1 MRAFTLSRVPS
12 NASLLRALWQP
23 RPRRRCPQHADAGP
37 FTTSAMDSAAHA
49 TDETPVTN
57 KGAYKKSKRRRLD
70 EVCVELHPMYSKNV
84 IQSWIAQ
91 GLVTVNGQP
100 VLKAGTGV
108 DPASSRIDLLADP
121 PRYVC
126 RAGLKLEAALDHFS
140 LDPKGWTTLDAGL
153 STGGFTDCLLQRGAR
168 RVVGVDVGYGQVAE
182 RVRQHPAV
190 TVMERTNVRHLR
202 RAALPGGEPVDLV
215 TLDLSF
221 ISVIKVL
228 DMVMDVLKPGGHLI
242 VLIKPQFEAGKA
254 QVSAGGL
261 VRDPAVHADV
271 IRRVQEACMA
281 RGLVPQG
288 HMPSPIKGANAGNTE
303 FLAHFVFQATGA
315 GVEEELED
323 GEPDEPAKS

>member
-1 MRAFTLSRVPS
+1 MFLTAARNQTGPS
-12 NASLLRALWQP
+12 SAI
-23 RPRRRCPQHADAGP
+23 HA
-37 FTTSAMDSAAHA
+37 
-49 TDETPVTN
+49 
-57 KGAYKKSKRRRLD
+57 
-70 EVCVELHPMYSKNV
+70 
-84 IQSWIAQ
+84 

-221 ISVIKVL
+221 ISGKPVCW
-228 DMVMDVLKPGGHLI
+228 MVKRP
-242 VLIKPQFEAGKA
+242 
-254 QVSAGGL
+254 
-261 VRDPAVHADV
+261 
-271 IRRVQEACMA
+271 RRV
-281 RGLVPQG
+281 LQG
-288 HMPSPIKGANAGNTE
+288 QSRRDGA
-303 FLAHFVFQATGA
+303 
-315 GVEEELED
+315 
-323 GEPDEPAKS
+323 